1 MRSLRRISFSTKVQ
15 IATVV
20 VAGTALAVV
29 ATCPACRG
37 GESFFNQSCVQD
49 WPQPVCANLGEAVTS
64 QQVSAMIS
72 KVDENGDGNIDY
84 EEFAKARR
92 RAAPRR
98 ACAPRRL
105 TARAPNAGARR
116 RGVDALRRKEE
127 GRRQVRGQ

>member
-1 MRSLRRISFSTKVQ
+1 MAHKMHEEKSDQTIKKAFEVFDADKSGFIDSNELRRI
-15 IATVV
+15 
-20 VAGTALAVV
+20 L
-29 ATCPACRG
+29 
-37 GESFFNQSCVQD
+37 
-49 WPQPVCANLGEAVTS
+49 ANLGEAVTS